1 MKHIR
6 DRAWASL
13 SKHLD
18 GSYEEFVYM
27 KFEECFD
34 YSPVSTWN
42 KVIADIIV
50 IMKRREEWNGEV
62 DYKIKQVKNKFGG
75 LRFYIEN
82 NDDFMRGVIKMAEIQ
97 CSKLCNTCGSYG
109 EQKIQTG
116 SYTPKQ
122 CTACFGNTY
131 Y

>member
-6 DRAWASL
+6 DKAWASL

-34 YSPVSTWN
+34 YSPVNTWN

-50 IMKRREEWNGEV
+50 IMKKREE
-62 DYKIKQVKNKFGG
+62 
-75 LRFYIEN
+75 
-82 NDDFMRGVIKMAEIQ
+82 
-97 CSKLCNTCGSYG
+97 
-109 EQKIQTG
+109 QKEYRQFRKDLLDKKELLFLLI
-116 SYTPKQ
+116 YTLL
-122 CTACFGNTY
+122 
-131 Y
+131 